1 MTEPEKGA
9 KTTMNGRYPIAL
21 LLFFASLV
29 VVLLGLVDIR
39 RGFLLSGYGPANPWV
54 HLNPYH
60 LWWLTLG
67 VAGLAVTYSHL
78 RRSEAKGEVDERR
91 LESLAKLS
99 LFALFG
105 LLAVDTLLLYRG
117 VGVTRI
123 VEAGKMGIGA
133 LGLAPEQLSGVAE
146 MIPLA
151 STPLP
156 LQPIAITVNYLALV
170 WHATLLALLW
180 AGLGA
185 VALPLYVGRLISPRG
200 SSGFRSLMGGVAYAV
215 PQPFCSCCAAPI
227 AATIYK
233 QGGPLVSSVAFLLS
247 SPTLNITSLILAAT
261 LLPLPFATLRIA
273 GGGLLVFSAAYMVA
287 TFAGRPPLEGASAH
301 PCGIT
306 GFVTRVFNR
315 YATLFQFEPK
325 GGVVRS
331 PAELI
336 RSWLLSTWSIAKV
349 VIPILAVGG
358 VVAGIIVTFVP
369 AVFRNDVAGILL
381 ASGLGTIFMIATW
394 TEIPVA
400 AILAAQGLTGPAAAL
415 LMTLPVVSLPCLIIF
430 GGAVRGGKIPLLLG
444 LITFAFGVIAG
455 LVFM

>member
-1 MTEPEKGA
+1 MTVHVAYP
-9 KTTMNGRYPIAL
+9 TTL

-29 VVLLGLVDIR
+29 AVLLGLVDIR
-39 RGFLLSGYGPANPWV
+39 RGFLLPGYGPANPWV
-54 HLNPYH
+54 NLSPLH

-67 VAGLAVTYSHL
+67 VAGLLVTYYHL
-78 RRSEAKGEVDERR
+78 HRSEARGEVDERR
-91 LESLAKLS
+91 LQSLTKLT
-99 LFALFG
+99 LLALFG
-105 LLAVDTLLLYRG
+105 LLLVDTLLLYRG
-117 VGVTRI
+117 VAATRI

-133 LGLAPEQLSGVAE
+133 LGLAPGQLSGRAE
-146 MIPLA
+146 VVPLA
-151 STPLP
+151 SMPL
-156 LQPIAITVNYLALV
+156 LFQPVAITVNYLTLV
-170 WHATLLALLW
+170 WHATFLALLW

-185 VALPLYVGRLISPRG
+185 VALPLYGRLISPSG
-200 SSGFRSLMGGVAYAV
+200 SSRFRSLMGGVAYAV

-233 QGGPLVSSVAFLLS
+233 KGASLVSSVAFLLS
-247 SPTLNITSLILAAT
+247 SPTLNITALILAAT
-261 LLPLPFATLRIA
+261 LLPLPFAALRIV
-273 GGGLLVFSAAYMVA
+273 GGGLLVVFTAYLVA
-287 TFAGRPPLEGASAH
+287 IFAGRLPLEEAPAS
-301 PCGIT
+301 PRGIV
-306 GFVTRVFNR
+306 GFVSRVFNR
-315 YATLFQFEPK
+315 YSMLFQFEPK

-336 RSWLLSTWSIAKV
+336 RSWLSSTWRITKV
-349 VIPILAVGG
+349 VIPTLAVGG

-369 AVFRNDVAGILL
+369 AVFRNDVAGVLL

-430 GGAVRGGKIPLLLG
+430 GGAIRGGKVPLLLG
-444 LITFAFGVIAG
+444 MITFVFGVIAG

>member
-1 MTEPEKGA
+1 MTVHVVYP
-9 KTTMNGRYPIAL
+9 TTL

-39 RGFLLSGYGPANPWV
+39 RGFLLPGYGPANPWV
-54 HLNPYH
+54 NLNPHH

-67 VAGLAVTYSHL
+67 VAGLMIAYYHL
-78 RRSEAKGEVDERR
+78 RRSEARREVDEKQ
-91 LESLAKLS
+91 LESLTKLT

-105 LLAVDTLLLYRG
+105 LLMVDTLLLYRG
-117 VGVTRI
+117 VAATGI

-133 LGLAPEQLSGVAE
+133 LGLAPGQLPGRAE
-146 MIPLA
+146 VVSLA
-151 STPLP
+151 STPP
-156 LQPIAITVNYLALV
+156 LLRPVAVTVNYLALV
-170 WHATLLALLW
+170 WHATFLALLW

-185 VALPLYVGRLISPRG
+185 VALPLYVGWLISPRG
-200 SSGFRSLMGGVAYAV
+200 SSRFRSLLGGVAYAV

-227 AATIYK
+227 AATMYK
-233 QGGPLVSSVAFLLS
+233 KGASLVSSVAFLLS

-261 LLPLPFATLRIA
+261 LLPLPFAALRII
-273 GGGLLVFSAAYMVA
+273 GGGLLVVFTTYVV
-287 TFAGRPPLEGASAH
+287 TNFAGRLPLEETPAS
-301 PCGIT
+301 PPGGIA
-306 GFVTRVFNR
+306 GFVSRAFNR
-315 YATLFQFEPK
+315 YSMLFQFEPE
-325 GGVVRS
+325 GGMVRS

-336 RSWLLSTWSIAKV
+336 RSWLSSTWRIAKV
-349 VIPILAVGG
+349 VIPTLAGGG

-369 AVFRNDVAGILL
+369 TVFRNDVAGILL

-430 GGAVRGGKIPLLLG
+430 GGALRSGRVPLLLG
-444 LITFAFGVIAG
+444 LITFVFGTLAG
-455 LVFM
+455 LLFL